1 MSTATNSINYLLTTQ
16 LDKVL
21 IATTP
26 KRTNLEK
33 LAYRFQDAN
42 IVSSSSYYEFE
53 MQASEIEEI
62 ENDLFDAGFEHQSSS
77 VEGWGWSDETHYIFI
92 NRPERGS
99 DVYQITI
106 ERL

>member
-16 LDKVL
+16 LTNVL
-21 IATTP
+21 NATTP

-33 LAYRFQDAN
+33 LAYRFQDAD
-42 IVSSSSYYEFE
+42 IVLNSSYYEFE
-53 MQASEIEEI
+53 LEVSEVEEI

-77 VEGWGWSDETHYIFI
+77 VEGWGWSDETHYVFI
-92 NRPERGS
+92 SRPERGS
-99 DVYQITI
+99 DVYEITI